1 MDWAWN
7 DNNLGHAEQ
16 HKKMFSGNLTKTQA
30 KIALLLALQLRGKRH
45 AYTRGVTNVATTKKQ
60 QIA

>member
-1 MDWAWN
+1 MFG
-7 DNNLGHAEQ
+7 GH
-16 HKKMFSGNLTKTQA
+16 LTKTQA
-30 KIALLLALQLRGKRH
+30 KIALLIALQLQGN